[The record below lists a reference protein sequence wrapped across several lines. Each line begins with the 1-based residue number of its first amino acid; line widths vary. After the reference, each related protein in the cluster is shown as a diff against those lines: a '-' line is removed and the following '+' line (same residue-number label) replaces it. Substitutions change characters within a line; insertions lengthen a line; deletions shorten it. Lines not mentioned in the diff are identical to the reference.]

1 MSFLGPFYSLYTEY
15 THSDAVI
22 KYVQEDII
30 CIHINSPLEDVAR
43 VESPS
48 PPQDYVPH
56 AKAFDNKSVLAYTVL
71 LKGNVVKE

>member
-56 AKAFDNKSVLAYTVL
+56 AKAFHSAINQFLPIRYC
-71 LKGNVVKE
+71 LKATL